1 MLTSGLKN
9 KTRTDYREN
18 EVLPPVTASLSKTKQ
33 VWHIGRKIRN
43 IVAGQGK
50 LDRKHKHQMT
60 DITQVIPTH
69 KTQIRGQTEMVQKT
83 NRVNIS
89 RHF

>member
-33 VWHIGRKIRN
+33 VWHIGQKN
-43 IVAGQGK
+43 KKHTVVAGQG
-50 LDRKHKHQMT
+50 
-60 DITQVIPTH
+60 
-69 KTQIRGQTEMVQKT
+69 
-83 NRVNIS
+83 
-89 RHF
+89 